1 LVVTEQNAHPANS
14 YPRDVE
20 AQIVFLSTE
29 EGGKRNPVKTG
40 YRCQFRYDGQDWFGL
55 QTFPGKEQVYPGE
68 TVNAYV
74 TFLSPE
80 DHKGK
85 LLVGKAFQLVE
96 GSHIVANGVVTRIIE
111 LETRKS
117 ARLEPPSWL
126 YPD

>member
-1 LVVTEQNAHPANS
+1 VTEQNAYPANS
-14 YPRDVE
+14 YPRNVE

-29 EGGKRNPVKTG
+29 EGGKRNPVTTG

-55 QTFPGKEQVYPGE
+55 QTFPGKGQVYPGE
-68 TVNAYV
+68 TANAYV
-74 TFLSPE
+74 TVLSPE

-96 GSHIVANGVVTRIIE
+96 GSHIVANGIVTRIIE

-117 ARLEPPSWL
+117 ARLEPPSWR